1 MAFLLNTTQPYGLPQ
16 QREIMK
22 NIRHIKIRNTAI
34 AIVALAGLA
43 VAITACSSNS
53 STDSATKDLDATI
66 ETVADQPESAN
77 KVESPAA
84 VSSVSAKVESPTASS
99 SALTT
104 ATPSTASPSTATP
117 STGAP
122 ASPEVDP
129 SIETGETEADPS
141 IETGETEADPST
153 EAPAT
158 ATPDTTT
165 PDTTTPDTATPD
177 STTPATASPTIPGIV
192 LSPTISFV
200 TFAQVG
206 ANINT
211 SILVEEAGLG
221 RNDIV
226 SVEFTYT
233 KFGTERTVTA
243 TKASSTTTS
252 SLWLVESLMLRV
264 GSTVSIRAIDS
275 RGNSDDITK
284 TVALSTAMG

>member
-1 MAFLLNTTQPYGLPQ
+1 MTLLLNTTQPYGLPE

-22 NIRHIKIRNTAI
+22 NIRHINIRNTAI
-34 AIVALAGLA
+34 AILALSGLA
-43 VAITACSSNS
+43 VAITACSSKS

-66 ETVADQPESAN
+66 ESVADQSESAD

-84 VSSVSAKVESPTASS
+84 VSSVSAKVESPTAP
-99 SALTT
+99 SA
-104 ATPSTASPSTATP
+104 ASPSAASPSTATP

-122 ASPEVDP
+122 ASPEADP
-129 SIETGETEADPS
+129 AIESARTEADPTIETGETAADPS
-141 IETGETEADPST
+141 IETGDTAADPST

-165 PDTTTPDTATPD
+165 PDTTTPA
-177 STTPATASPTIPGIV
+177 SASPTIPGIV
-192 LSPTISFV
+192 LSPTIAFV
-200 TFAQVG
+200 TFVQDG

-221 RNDIV
+221 RNDII

-233 KFGTERTVTA
+233 KFGIERTVTA

-264 GSTVSIRAIDS
+264 GSTVKIHAVDA

-284 TVALSTAMG
+284 TVVLSTAMG

>member
-1 MAFLLNTTQPYGLPQ
+1 
-16 QREIMK
+16 MK
-22 NIRHIKIRNTAI
+22 NIRHISIRNTAI
-34 AIVALAGLA
+34 AIVALTGLA
-43 VAITACSSNS
+43 VATTACFGNS
-53 STDSATKDLDATI
+53 STDAASKALDATI
-66 ETVADQPESAN
+66 EAVADQSESAD
-77 KVESPAA
+77 
-84 VSSVSAKVESPTASS
+84 KVESPTADSRV
-99 SALTT
+99 TT
-104 ATPSTASPSTATP
+104 EVESPAPSTATP

-122 ASPEVDP
+122 ASPEATPATEGFEDEP
-129 SIETGETEADPS
+129 APETAPETETA
-141 IETGETEADPST
+141 PST

-158 ATPDTTT
+158 
-165 PDTTTPDTATPD
+165 
-177 STTPATASPTIPGIV
+177 TTPATASPSIPGIV

-206 ANINT
+206 VNVNT

-252 SLWLVESLMLRV
+252 SLWLVESLMLPV
-264 GSTVSIRAIDS
+264 GSTVKIHAVDA

-284 TVALSTAMG
+284 TVVLSTAMG

>member
-1 MAFLLNTTQPYGLPQ
+1 
-16 QREIMK
+16 MK
-22 NIRHIKIRNTAI
+22 NIRHNKIRNTAI

-43 VAITACSSNS
+43 VATTACFGNS
-53 STDSATKDLDATI
+53 SKDSADQALDSTSEAVT
-66 ETVADQPESAN
+66 DQPEAAAKSTPTSTVSRDTAE
-77 KVESPAA
+77 VES
-84 VSSVSAKVESPTASS
+84 
-99 SALTT
+99 
-104 ATPSTASPSTATP
+104 ATPATA
-117 STGAP
+117 AP
-122 ASPEVDP
+122 ATAEPAP
-129 SIETGETEADPS
+129 ETEAAPATEGF
-141 IETGETEADPST
+141 ETETAPETEAAPATEGFETETAPSTETAPETETAPST

-158 ATPDTTT
+158 
-165 PDTTTPDTATPD
+165 
-177 STTPATASPTIPGIV
+177 TTPATASPSIPGIV

-206 ANINT
+206 VNVNT

-252 SLWLVESLMLRV
+252 SLWLVESLMLPV
-264 GSTVSIRAIDS
+264 GSTVKIHAVDA

-284 TVALSTAMG
+284 TVVLSTAMG

>member
-1 MAFLLNTTQPYGLPQ
+1 LPE

-43 VAITACSSNS
+43 VATTACFSNS
-53 STDSATKDLDATI
+53 SNDSASKALDATI
-66 ETVADQPESAN
+66 EAVADQSESAD
-77 KVESPAA
+77 
-84 VSSVSAKVESPTASS
+84 KVESPTADSRV
-99 SALTT
+99 TT
-104 ATPSTASPSTATP
+104 EVESPAPSTATP

-122 ASPEVDP
+122 ASPEATP
-129 SIETGETEADPS
+129 ATEAPFTETETA
-141 IETGETEADPST
+141 PST
-153 EAPAT
+153 EAP
-158 ATPDTTT
+158 TT
-165 PDTTTPDTATPD
+165 
-177 STTPATASPTIPGIV
+177 TTPATASPSIPALA
-192 LSPTISFV
+192 LSPTIRFV

-206 ANINT
+206 VNVNT

-252 SLWLVESLMLRV
+252 SLWLVESLMLPV
-264 GSTVSIRAIDS
+264 GSTVKIHAVDA

-284 TVALSTAMG
+284 TVVLSTAMG